1 MIVFI
6 DIFCKQI
13 NYNKFEVEF
22 LINTYIKYNMAT
34 VVNFHGKNYI
44 EPGSYAVSVYN
55 PTSVVNVS
63 EFGNVMIIDTG
74 LAKNDAFEF
83 AGGSGIHGELNSGLK
98 SVYEFDNYEDFLSFT
113 GGGLVGDIA
122 QKIFTPMDG
131 AIGAPKLYY
140 CRAAT
145 TTCANI
151 SLTIGSSSLVLKCKN
166 EGVVGNGV
174 LEDGQLKV
182 GYAARIVSGIDD
194 ATKFK
199 LQVYRGSFMGVDKDG
214 EPFGSKNYEESV
226 GNLLA
231 ESDEYETLAELYA
244 WARANKY
251 ILANFLVNTT
261 GSLSTK
267 LSAVALTAAT
277 GGTTEWLKD
286 TEYADALEAISEL
299 DVTFFLATN
308 TTVDKGIDANTIGR
322 LFTFLK
328 TEAKFTEFLVIP
340 GGESSDDLFGETEC
354 SQAIAKY
361 YNSGQVVVTHGSPIV
376 NRKDGNGTKT
386 LMPIYLA
393 ATIIGLNA
401 GMAPQT
407 PLTFQRVGYQSFV
420 YDLKKKERER
430 ALQAGIMHVRNVSG
444 YWCINQGVTT
454 LQDNK
459 KTIAND
465 GQSMELSIELIKAQL
480 NKEMIVDAATRF
492 TGKTASQASPQT
504 VKNFVES
511 KLNSLTATADSDNLI
526 ISWKNVKVS
535 AKNSDYFITYDFIPN
550 VPVNKLFFTGNILDF
565 NVNV

>member
-1 MIVFI
+1 
-6 DIFCKQI
+6 
-13 NYNKFEVEF
+13 
-22 LINTYIKYNMAT
+22 MAT
-34 VVNFHGKNYI
+34 IVNFHGKNYV

-74 LAKNDAFEF
+74 LAKSGEYEF
-83 AGGSGIHGELNSGLK
+83 AGGSGIHGELNKGLK
-98 SVYEFDNYEDFLSFT
+98 SVYEFDNYEDFLSFM

-122 QKIFTPMDG
+122 QKIFTPKDG
-131 AIGAPKLYY
+131 AMGAPKLYY

-151 SLTIGSSSLVLKCKN
+151 SLSIGASSSLVLKCKN
-166 EGVVGNGV
+166 EGVAGNGV
-174 LEDGQLKV
+174 LKDGQLKV
-182 GYAARIVSGIDD
+182 GYAARIVSGTDD
-194 ATKFK
+194 VDKFK

-214 EPFGSKNYEESV
+214 EPFGSKTFDEAV

-231 ESDEYETLAELYA
+231 ESAEYETLGELYT
-244 WARANKY
+244 WARSNKY
-251 ILANFLVNTT
+251 ILANFLVNMTGETT
-261 GSLSTK
+261 TK
-267 LSAVALTAAT
+267 LSAVDLTAAT

-286 TEYADALEAISEL
+286 TEYADVLEAISEL
-299 DVTFFLATN
+299 DITFFLATN
-308 TTVDKGIDANTIGR
+308 TTVGKGIDANTTGR

-340 GGESSDDLFGETEC
+340 GGEGDDDLFGESDC

-361 YNSGQVVVTHGSPIV
+361 YNSGQVVVTHGAPIIT
-376 NRKDGNGTKT
+376 RKDGNGTKT
-386 LMPIYLA
+386 LLPIYLA
-393 ATIIGLNA
+393 ATIVGMAA
-401 GMAPQT
+401 GQAPQT

-430 ALQAGIMHVRNVSG
+430 ALQAGIMHVRNISG
-444 YWCINQGVTT
+444 YWCINQGITT

-465 GQSMELSIELIKAQL
+465 GQSMELSVELIKAQL

-504 VKNFVES
+504 VKNFVET
-511 KLNSLTATADSDNLI
+511 KLNFVTASTDSDNLI
-526 ISWKNVKVS
+526 VSWKNVKVS
-535 AKNSDYFITYDFIPN
+535 VKNSDYFITYDFIPN
-550 VPVNKLFFTGNILDF
+550 IPVNKLFFTGNILDF
-565 NVNV
+565 NLNV

>member
-1 MIVFI
+1 
-6 DIFCKQI
+6 
-13 NYNKFEVEF
+13 
-22 LINTYIKYNMAT
+22 MAT
-34 VVNFHGKNYI
+34 IVNFHGKNYV

-74 LAKNDAFEF
+74 LAKSGEYEF
-83 AGGSGIHGELNSGLK
+83 AGGSGIHGELNKGLK
-98 SVYEFDNYEDFLSFT
+98 SVYEFDNYEDFLSFM

-122 QKIFTPMDG
+122 QKIFTPKDG
-131 AIGAPKLYY
+131 AMGAPKLYY

-151 SLTIGSSSLVLKCKN
+151 SLSVGASSSLVLKCKN
-166 EGVVGNGV
+166 EGVAGNGV
-174 LEDGQLKV
+174 LKDGQLKV
-182 GYAARIVSGIDD
+182 GYAARIVSGTDD
-194 ATKFK
+194 ADKFK

-214 EPFGSKNYEESV
+214 EPFGSKTFDEAV

-231 ESDEYETLAELYA
+231 ESAEYETLGELYT
-244 WARANKY
+244 WARSNKY
-251 ILANFLVNTT
+251 ILANFLVNMTGETT
-261 GSLSTK
+261 TK
-267 LSAVALTAAT
+267 LSAVDLTAAT

-286 TEYADALEAISEL
+286 TEYADVLEAISEL
-299 DVTFFLATN
+299 DITFFLATN
-308 TTVDKGIDANTIGR
+308 TTVGKGIDANTTGR

-340 GGESSDDLFGETEC
+340 GGEGDDDLFGESDC

-361 YNSGQVVVTHGSPIV
+361 YNSGQVVVTHGAPIIT
-376 NRKDGNGTKT
+376 RKDGNGTKT
-386 LMPIYLA
+386 LLPIYLA
-393 ATIIGLNA
+393 ATIVGMAA
-401 GMAPQT
+401 GQAPQT

-430 ALQAGIMHVRNVSG
+430 ALQAGIMHVRNISG
-444 YWCINQGVTT
+444 YWCINQGITT

-465 GQSMELSIELIKAQL
+465 GQSMELSVELIKAQL

-504 VKNFVES
+504 VKNFVET
-511 KLNSLTATADSDNLI
+511 KLNFVTASTDSDNLI
-526 ISWKNVKVS
+526 VSWKNVKVS
-535 AKNSDYFITYDFIPN
+535 VKNSDYFITYDFIPN
-550 VPVNKLFFTGNILDF
+550 IPVNKLFFTGNILDF
-565 NVNV
+565 NLNV